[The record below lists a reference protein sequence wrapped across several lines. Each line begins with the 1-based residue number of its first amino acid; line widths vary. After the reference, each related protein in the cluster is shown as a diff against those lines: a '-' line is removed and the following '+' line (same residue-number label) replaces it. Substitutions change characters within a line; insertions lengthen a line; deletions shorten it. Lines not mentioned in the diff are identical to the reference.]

1 VKNNFVDIFVLN
13 WNQKNL
19 SLKCIE
25 SLTKLTYKN
34 NRIFFI
40 DNGSTDGSHIAVK
53 DQFPTVNI
61 LRSKKNLG
69 YSKGNNFGFN
79 AVKKH
84 SEYSIFL
91 NNDTT
96 VDPSFIEPLIAQ
108 LENDKDTILVAP
120 KIFYAQ
126 SEDIIWFAGG
136 RVNLLFASISHY
148 GIRSK
153 NIKKF
158 NSVRKIGYATGCC
171 FGVRSLDFSEI
182 GMFNE
187 EFSMYGEDVDLSL
200 NAKRN
205 GGSIYF
211 IPNSM
216 VWHHVSSSLGGRFS
230 FAKWKKKTFG
240 IFKLIKLHISPL
252 ILPIPMVFLFV
263 NSFFSLIVFSILRIF
278 TKDD

>member
-1 VKNNFVDIFVLN
+1 MKNNFVDIFVLN

-96 VDPSFIEPLIAQ
+96 VDPSFVEPLIAQ

-126 SEDIIWFAGG
+126 SDHMVCWRQGKSSF
-136 RVNLLFASISHY
+136 
-148 GIRSK
+148 
-153 NIKKF
+153 
-158 NSVRKIGYATGCC
+158 C
-171 FGVRSLDFSEI
+171 
-182 GMFNE
+182 
-187 EFSMYGEDVDLSL
+187 
-200 NAKRN
+200 
-205 GGSIYF
+205 IYF
-211 IPNSM
+211 SL
-216 VWHHVSSSLGGRFS
+216 WHS
-230 FAKWKKKTFG
+230 FKKY
-240 IFKLIKLHISPL
+240 
-252 ILPIPMVFLFV
+252 
-263 NSFFSLIVFSILRIF
+263 
-278 TKDD
+278 